1 MKELDLLSK
10 EIDKLSKHID
20 AAYKYH
26 SNKYKPSISYNVDKF
41 VGLYRFY
48 NRSNLKNYREMQVDI
63 NEEKLFL
70 IDIHLERL
78 RWINSNQSMNAE
90 PLVIDITRLH
100 KVIEEV
106 YFK

>member
-1 MKELDLLSK
+1 MKELELLSK
-10 EIDKLSKHID
+10 EIDKLSEHID
-20 AAYKYH
+20 TAYVYYSK
-26 SNKYKPSISYNVDKF
+26 KYKPSNSYNVDKF
-41 VGLYRFY
+41 IGLYRFY
-48 NRSNLKNYREMQVDI
+48 NRSNLKNYREMRVDI

-90 PLVIDITRLH
+90 SLVIDITRLH
-100 KVIEEV
+100 EVIKEI